1 MAEQNY
7 SGERTPEVTAWNL
20 NQIRIALIGKLM
32 MDGEEALLDFNISS
46 DKRIAIRY
54 QCWRSI
60 SLAIDNRISGSER
73 KIVKK

>member
-46 DKRIAIRY
+46 DKR
-54 QCWRSI
+54 
-60 SLAIDNRISGSER
+60 
-73 KIVKK
+73 